1 MSSATYLS
9 AAKFVLLVG
18 IDQYARHSDW
28 GPQTLSAM
36 AGFLA
41 GRLSAPSWAEPWR
54 DIAQALDGIDIPI
67 EQCTLLA
74 ALTGHMRAQLVSI
87 DALHAFFDGLDTL
100 LADEPPVAED
110 ALLLDSDSLFGVF
123 VRRCLLAFAQLE
135 FHRVGAFLCE
145 CQSALSRLEERAP
158 AAPAMARMEMH
169 EHIEHLIAAL
179 EDGVG
184 ASVPDVERQIRMC
197 AAQLSDSSRLQFL
210 RFLHLVRQGE
220 SHEAESALRRFFDS
234 SYPRAVHQHALL
246 YLAAMRVQLGMLDAA
261 RLALDEATH
270 IARDCQDHHCLLF
283 ISCWHARLLVARFK
297 HARLPSHMHAARSA
311 LSTLIDKAAHM
322 RCSEL
327 QIVGYLLLS
336 DLQLAASDG
345 DGDCDRVFENLVR
358 AQALAIEH
366 NVPKQLSACRLALA
380 QAWLRFGCPWV
391 SQLYAQLPLP
401 RATENEHAQKLRLLM
416 SCQHRLCGYAPL
428 PDCQF
433 ANPALSDHL
442 FDASSSGL

>member
-1 MSSATYLS
+1 MSNATYLS

-28 GPQTLSAM
+28 GPETLSAM

-41 GRLSAPSWAEPWR
+41 GQLSAPQWAGPWR
-54 DIAQALDGIDIPI
+54 DIAQSLDAIDIPI

-74 ALTGHMRAQLVSI
+74 ALTRHMHEQLTSV

-100 LADEPPVAED
+100 LADEPPMAED

-135 FHRVGAFLCE
+135 FHRVGTF
-145 CQSALSRLEERAP
+145 LEECRQALDCLQERST
-158 AAPAMARMEMH
+158 AAPAMSRMEMH

-184 ASVPDVERQIRMC
+184 ASVPVVERQIRMS
-197 AAQLSDSSRLQFL
+197 AARLSDSSRLQLL

-220 SHEAESALRRFFDS
+220 CHEAESALRRFFDS
-234 SYPRAVHQHALL
+234 SYRETRAVHQHALL

-297 HARLPSHMHAARSA
+297 HSLLPSHAQAARAA
-311 LSTLIDKAAHM
+311 LGCLIDKAAHM
-322 RCSEL
+322 HCAEL

-336 DLQLAASDG
+336 DLQLAASDE
-345 DGDCDRVFENLVR
+345 RAFENIVR

-366 NVPKQLSACRLALA
+366 SVPKQLPACRLALA
-380 QAWLRFGCPWV
+380 EAWLRFGCPWV
-391 SQLYAQLPLP
+391 SQLSAQLPLP
-401 RATENEHAQKLRLLM
+401 QATENERAQRLRLLM

-433 ANPALSDHL
+433 ANPALSDL
-442 FDASSSGL
+442 LL